1 MCNQIQY
8 KIPLCICRN
17 FYGEEESDIDLITA
31 INNWTSITD
40 DASICNA
47 VLEDYIKGVVFEEEE
62 GEVSED
68 SDKESMTYQ
77 VKNIVEEVQVSDD
90 IPLPKNSQHVF
101 FCTNRPHSYFFLS
114 KNLPC
119 DICQKIRSL
128 DNAIR
133 YT

>member
-17 FYGEEESDIDLITA
+17 FYGEEESDIDIITA

-47 VLEDYIKGVVFEEEE
+47 VLEDYIKGAVFEEEQE
-62 GEVSED
+62 EVSED

-90 IPLPKNSQHVF
+90 IPLPKISQHVF
-101 FCTNRPHSYFFLS
+101 FCTNRPHSYFS
-114 KNLPC
+114 
-119 DICQKIRSL
+119 
-128 DNAIR
+128 
-133 YT
+133 